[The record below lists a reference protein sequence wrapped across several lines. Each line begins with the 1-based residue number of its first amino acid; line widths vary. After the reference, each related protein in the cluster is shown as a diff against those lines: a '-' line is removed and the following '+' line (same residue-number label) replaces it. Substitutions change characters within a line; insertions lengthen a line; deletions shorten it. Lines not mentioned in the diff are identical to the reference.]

1 MDLQRALAE
10 TVWERAWGHTE
21 DWVYGVFSEE
31 YADRYRE
38 HGETDGGYEERSGG
52 CRETDGQYEE
62 TDAKRQTGKKENI

>member
-1 MDLQRALAE
+1 M
-10 TVWERAWGHTE
+10 
-21 DWVYGVFSEE
+21 FSEE